1 MRIQD
6 IITETTAGAVAG
18 VVTGLGGGDPAA
30 SIYHRAGKSKKKT
43 TMIRRNSTKEGQL
56 DQDVKTNKMEK

>member
-18 VVTGLGGGDPAA
+18 VAAPLGGGDPAA
-30 SIYHRAGKSKKKT
+30 SIYGKPKRKKKKT
-43 TMIRRNSTKEGQL
+43 EMIKRPQMENDNGQSS
-56 DQDVKTNKMEK
+56 N